1 MSAHSRRELVL
12 ALRPQYLNAPLGE
25 KTKLL
30 DGLIKATGYDR
41 KYAVTL
47 LSQGISEQ
55 QQGKRN
61 RPRKYDDAVVDAL
74 LIVWEAA
81 NRVCSKR
88 LIPFVP
94 SLVESLARF
103 GHLDISEAVK
113 KQLLSV
119 SPATADRLLKQE
131 RKKYGKGKSTT
142 TAGYLIKKHIPIRTF
157 ADWNDVV
164 PGFLEADLVAHC
176 GENVRGQYL
185 NTLTVTDIATG
196 WTELGALMGKSE
208 GDVLQEV
215 AEIKESLPF
224 PLLGFDTDNGG
235 EFINYG
241 LVDWCSQ
248 NSITFTRSREYK
260 KNDQAHVEE
269 KNGSIVRR
277 LIGYDRYEGIESWQL
292 LSQLYT
298 IARLYINFFQP
309 CLKLISK
316 ERDGA
321 RVHKRYDKAKTPYER
336 ILSSQSVAEETKAR
350 LSCMFVKLDPML
362 LRQEIERLQN
372 ELWSTAVGRRQA
384 QEIEDQD
391 KKQDAAILGVQC
403 GADGKDS
410 EPAKDENITHRPPAP
425 TRRRPKPTRK
435 NTAPEQDKPLP
446 SKAIKKAFSLEA
458 PAALDKAAA
467 HRKGS
472 GALGGLADL
481 VERFLCDQQVKQ
493 RQNTVIS
500 YRDSLRL
507 LLQFTQRRLGK
518 EASALDLTDID
529 TSLVCE
535 FLDDMENRG
544 ISAGSRNLRLAAIRS
559 FCRYATLA
567 VPDQSPVLEGI
578 LAIPAKRYKRPGVDF
593 LTAIE
598 VEAVLTA
605 PDRTTWCG
613 RRDHAFLSV
622 AVQTGLLVSEMTGLR
637 RQDVELGEG
646 AHVRVIGVGRKE
658 RRVPLTKDTA
668 AILQTWMHEPVRSQA
683 KTLFPNARG
692 GRLTADGVRYFL
704 TNHIGTACESC
715 SSLQVKQVTPF
726 LLRHTTAIQL
736 LQSGMDRDKIAQWL
750 GLESSSSIQTYTD
763 ANLAVRKKRSTE
775 QGDSE
780 QGKSPWNKRS
790 V

>member
-1 MSAHSRRELVL
+1 MSAQSRRELLL

-30 DGLIKATGYDR
+30 DGLIRATGYDR

-47 LSQGISEQ
+47 LSKGIGEQ
-55 QQGKRN
+55 QQGTRN
-61 RPRKYDDAVVDAL
+61 RQRKYDDAVVDAL
-74 LIVWEAA
+74 LIVWQAA

-88 LIPFVP
+88 LIPFMP

-103 GHLDISEAVK
+103 GHLSISEAVK

-131 RKKYGKGKSTT
+131 RKKYGRGKSTT

-208 GDVLQEV
+208 GDVLQEI
-215 AEIKESLPF
+215 AEIKELLPF

-241 LVDWCSQ
+241 LVEWCSQ

-292 LSQLYT
+292 LSQLYR

-336 ILSSQSVAEETKAR
+336 ILSSQSVAEKAKAQLR
-350 LSCMFVKLDPML
+350 DMFVELDPL
-362 LRQEIERLQN
+362 LLLQEMERLQN
-372 ELWSTAVGRRQA
+372 ELWSTAAGRKQA
-384 QEIEDQD
+384 QEIEDQEN
-391 KKQDAAILGVQC
+391 KQDAAVPGVQC

-410 EPAKDENITHRPPAP
+410 EPAKDENITHRPP
-425 TRRRPKPTRK
+425 TPTRK
-435 NTAPEQDKPLP
+435 RPKAGRKNTSVEQGKPLP
-446 SKAIKKAFSLEA
+446 SKTTNKDISLEA
-458 PAALDKAAA
+458 PAALDNAPVR
-467 HRKGS
+467 RKRS
-472 GALGGLADL
+472 GALGLAVL
-481 VERFLCDQQVKQ
+481 VERFLSDQQMKQ
-493 RQNTVIS
+493 RQNTVNS

-518 EASALDLTDID
+518 EASELDLTDID

-535 FLDDMENRG
+535 FLADMETRG
-544 ISAGSRNLRLAAIRS
+544 ISASSRNLRLAAIRS
-559 FCRYATLA
+559 FCRYASLGA
-567 VPDQSPVLEGI
+567 PGQSPVLQGI
-578 LAIPAKRYKRPGVDF
+578 LAIPAKQYKRLGVDF

-598 VEAVLTA
+598 VEAVLAA

-613 RRDHAFLSV
+613 RRDHAFLCV
-622 AVQTGLLVSEMTGLR
+622 ASQTGLLVSEMTGLR
-637 RQDVELGEG
+637 RQDVELGERT
-646 AHVRVIGVGRKE
+646 HVRVIGVGRKE
-658 RRVPLTKDTA
+658 RCVPLTKATA
-668 AILQTWMHEPVRSQA
+668 AVLENWMHEPVRSKA

-704 TNHIGTACESC
+704 NSHIGAACETC
-715 SSLQVKQVTPF
+715 PSLQDKQVTPF
-726 LLRHTTAIQL
+726 ILRHTTAIQL
-736 LQSGMDRDKIAQWL
+736 LQSGMDRDKIALWL
-750 GLESSSSIQTYTD
+750 GLESVSSIQPYIN
-763 ANLAVRKKRSTE
+763 ANLAFKKKQTK
-775 QGDSE
+775 D
-780 QGKSPWNKRS
+780 QGKSVEGRTR
-790 V
+790 